1 MKYSAILLLA
11 AAVVMTTFSLSAAGQ
26 TMDSAATMATADKN
40 GDDRIDLEEYNQ
52 RMTDVFFLADTDKDG
67 NLTVTEMQA
76 VTNVDPEAFKMAD
89 RDGSQSLS
97 LSEYLDALDKDFD
110 AADRNHDGTIDMQE
124 LELML
129 SQ

>member
-1 MKYSAILLLA
+1 MKSSVLLLLA
-11 AAVVMTTFSLSAAGQ
+11 AAVVMTAFSLSAAGQ
-26 TMDSAATMATADKN
+26 KMDAATTMATADKN

-67 NLTVTEMQA
+67 NLTITEMQA
-76 VTNVDPEAFKMAD
+76 VTKVDPQAFKMAD
-89 RDGSQSLS
+89 RDGNQSLS

-110 AADRNHDGTIDMQE
+110 AADRNHDGTINMKE
-124 LELML
+124 LERML

>member
-26 TMDSAATMATADKN
+26 TMDAAATMATADKN
-40 GDDRIDLEEYNQ
+40 GDDRIDLEEYNK

>member
-1 MKYSAILLLA
+1 MKHSAILLLL
-11 AAVVMTTFSLSAAGQ
+11 AAVVIATPSLNAADQRMGA
-26 TMDSAATMATADKN
+26 AATMAITDKN
-40 GDDRIDLEEYNQ
+40 GDDRIDREEYNQ

-67 NLTVTEMQA
+67 NLTITEMQA
-76 VTNVDPEAFKMAD
+76 VTTVDPQAFKEAD

-97 LSEYLDALDKDFD
+97 LQEYLNAVDRDFD
-110 AADRNHDGTIDMQE
+110 VTDRDHDGTIDMKE